1 MANTDVTLDDARKS
15 LLSARRAASGFTHKW
30 TIKYT
35 DIDEGSG
42 SSDTVTVALGNTYAD
57 FVITKAM
64 INADHGIRRNGRV
77 DGPSRHG
84 RRPEQLHHGNHR
96 ADCGTDH
103 IGCRSG
109 PVTLAGTYAVAADAL
124 EALFTNSSSGSPSA
138 PLRGKWTSTSGC
150 STLTTRLTS
159 LVFLGDS

>member
-15 LLSARRAASGFTHKW
+15 LLSAQARAASGFTHKW

-35 DIDEGSG
+35 DIDVGSG

-64 INADHGIRRNGRV
+64 INVTTAFAGTGGLTV
-77 DGPSRHG
+77 
-84 RRPEQLHHGNHR
+84 QV
-96 ADCGTDH
+96 GTDGDPNNF
-103 IGCRSG
+103 ITAITVLTAGPTISAVG
-109 PVTLAGTYAVAADAL
+109 AAPVTLAGTYAVAADAL

-138 PLRGKWTSTSGC
+138 
-150 STLTTRLTS
+150 LTAGEMDIY
-159 LVFLGDS
+159 LGMLNANDVG